1 MLGSARLA
9 RCGWERVVDFG
20 VESHASDE
28 YHQDPPQRRRA
39 ASEATR
45 SASQCGA
52 GVPREERPVANRD
65 RAERDEDCDQRLTMD
80 DCDGMI
86 RGCR

>member
-9 RCGWERVVDFG
+9 HRGWERVVDFG
-20 VESHASDE
+20 VESRASDE
-28 YHQDPPQRRRA
+28 YHQDPPQRWRA
-39 ASEATR
+39 ASASTR
-45 SASQCGA
+45 SVSQCGV

-65 RAERDEDCDQRLTMD
+65 RAERAEICDQRLTMD
-80 DCDGMI
+80 DGDGMI